1 MKKKPWFILLAALV
15 LLSLALPAIADD
27 VPEFTIAVRRNAQQ
41 YISQDELPFWQ
52 MVQEDLGIKI
62 NWIEI
67 PSTSVTEKVN
77 LMLAGGDLPDA
88 FIYCVSN
95 DMLANYYDQDVFL
108 RVDDYIDT
116 AMPNLSKIFEQRPQY
131 RALATLPDGHMYGF
145 PYIEEMRSAMRAT

>member
-41 YISQDELPFWQ
+41 YISQDELPFWK

-95 DMLANYYDQDVFL
+95 DMLANYYD
-108 RVDDYIDT
+108 
-116 AMPNLSKIFEQRPQY
+116 
-131 RALATLPDGHMYGF
+131 
-145 PYIEEMRSAMRAT
+145 